1 MTNRPG
7 EDVQRAAGPVG
18 PIPEELIRSL
28 PKTDLHVHL
37 DGSLRPSTVW
47 ELAQEQGLDLGAK
60 DVEELTRML
69 QIGDERV
76 TLPEYLERFQ
86 ITLRV
91 LQTREALRRAAF
103 ELAEDAA
110 AENVRYMEV
119 RYSPILHRE
128 RGLDLPEIVDA
139 VLEGLRDAEARYPIR
154 TGVILCGIRHI
165 SPDMSYRLAELT
177 LEYKNRGVVGFD
189 LAGAE
194 KDFPAKHHREAF
206 YLILNNNINCT
217 AHAGEAFGPASIS
230 QALHYCGAH
239 RIGHGTLLRED
250 PDLLEYVNDHR
261 IPLEM
266 CLTSNVETG
275 AASSFEDHPFK
286 FYHDRGLRVTV
297 NTDNRL
303 MSNTTVT
310 RELTIACHTFNLSIY
325 DLRNIIIN
333 GFKSAFL
340 SFDEKRKLLRS
351 VLAEMDALLHDA
363 YPETYDVER
372 AYL

>member
-1 MTNRPG
+1 MHESANPN
-7 EDVQRAAGPVG
+7 G
-18 PIPEELIRSL
+18 PIPYELIHSL

-37 DGSLRPSTVW
+37 DGSLRPGTVW
-47 ELAQEQGLDLGAK
+47 DLAREQHIELGAGS
-60 DVEELTRML
+60 VEELTRML
-69 QIGDERV
+69 QIGEARV

-139 VLEGLRDAEARYPIR
+139 VLEGLGEAEKKHRIR

-177 LEYKNRGVVGFD
+177 LEYKNRGVVAFD

-230 QALHYCGAH
+230 QAVHYCGAH

-250 PDLLEYVNDHR
+250 PDLLDYVNDHR

-275 AASSFEDHPFK
+275 AAASFEDHPFK
-286 FYHDRGLRVTV
+286 FYHDQGLRVTV

-303 MSNTTVT
+303 MSNTTVS
-310 RELTIACHTFNLSIY
+310 RELAIACRVFNLSVY

-333 GFKSAFL
+333 GFKSAFIR
-340 SFDEKRKLLRS
+340 FDEKRALLHS
-351 VLAEMDALLHDA
+351 VLGEMDALLRDA
-363 YPETYDVER
+363 YPETYDVEK

>member
-1 MTNRPG
+1 MHQSEQAET
-7 EDVQRAAGPVG
+7 A
-18 PIPEELIRSL
+18 IPFELIKSL
-28 PKTDLHVHL
+28 PKTDLHCHL

-47 ELAQEQGLDLGAK
+47 ELARDQHIDLGAK
-60 DVEELTRML
+60 DPDELRRML
-69 QIGDERV
+69 QIGEARV
-76 TLPEYLERFQ
+76 TLPEYLERFH

-91 LQTREALRRAAF
+91 LQTKEALRRAAF

-110 AENVRYMEV
+110 AENIRYLEV

-128 RGLDLPEIVDA
+128 QGLDMPEIVDA
-139 VLEGLRDAEARYPIR
+139 VLDGLREAESRLPIR

-177 LEYKNRGVVGFD
+177 LEYKNRGVVAFD

-217 AHAGEAFGPASIS
+217 AHAGEAFGAASIG
-230 QALHYCGAH
+230 QAVHYCGAH

-250 PDLLEYVNDHR
+250 PDLLRYVNDHR

-266 CLTSNVETG
+266 CLTSNIQTG
-275 AASSFEDHPFK
+275 ASASFEEHPFK
-286 FYHDRGLRVTV
+286 LYHDLGLRVTI

-303 MSNTTVT
+303 MSNTTVS
-310 RELTIACHTFNLSIY
+310 RELFIACKVFGLSVY

-333 GFKSAFL
+333 GFKSAFIR
-340 SFDEKRKLLRS
+340 FDEKRGLLRS
-351 VLAEMDALLHDA
+351 VLAEIDGLLRDA
-363 YPETYDVER
+363 YPDSYDVEKI
-372 AYL
+372 YL